1 MIGATLSLIIILW
14 AVTVNAMRMGD
25 NYPLPHVLPFCDG
38 GPPGV
43 FDLGGC
49 GVLAALFFFLWTIC
63 TLPMEAR
70 GERRVFRHSW
80 WLVPLSLV
88 FAAYIRRNVE
98 PSIHWRTLLEQSRMP
113 DPERFSQFCIL
124 IVTCAAIL
132 AVVYVWRR
140 G

>member
-1 MIGATLSLIIILW
+1 MTGAATAILIVIW
-14 AVTVNAMRMGD
+14 AATVNAMRMGD
-25 NYPLPHVLPFCDG
+25 TYPLPHVLPFCGG
-38 GPPGV
+38 GPPSV

-49 GVLAALFFFLWTIC
+49 AVLAAFFFLWTIC
-63 TLPMEAR
+63 TLPMEAK
-70 GERRVFRHSW
+70 GESRIFRHSW

-98 PSIHWRTLLEQSRMP
+98 PSIHWRTLMEQSRMP
-113 DPERFSQFCIL
+113 DPERLSQFCVL

>member
-1 MIGATLSLIIILW
+1 VTGTLIAIVIILW
-14 AVTVNAMRMGD
+14 AATVKTMRMGD
-25 NYPLPHVLPFCDG
+25 NCPLPHVLPFCDG
-38 GPPGV
+38 GPPSI

-49 GVLAALFFFLWTIC
+49 AVLAAFFFFLWTIC
-63 TLPMEAR
+63 TLPIEAR

-80 WLVPLSLV
+80 WLIPLSLV
-88 FAAYIRRNVE
+88 FAAYVRRNVE
-98 PSIHWRTLLEQSRMP
+98 PSIHWRTLLEQSHMP
-113 DPERFSQFCIL
+113 DPERFSQFCVL